1 MQAILVASLLAWVSP
16 FMHPL
21 IEPFI
26 IIVSFA
32 AIALVT
38 LRKGALEGIYILLG
52 ASSVA
57 MLGTFLLTGIYY
69 LLGASSVAMSDDF
82 LMGCYYFFIL
92 MLLSLPIWLI
102 AILLRESQQL
112 ALAIEFAVFFAVL
125 CVAGFY
131 LYIPDPATIWQQ
143 AFAPLLEVLPAEV
156 PIEEV
161 RNQVNI
167 GSHYMTGVF
176 AASTLFAVLFSLF
189 LGRWWQSVL
198 YYPGGFKQEFLS
210 LKTGYSLAI
219 GSIIIIA
226 VARLTDGSLSEM
238 AWNITILLFVLYLFI
253 GTSVLH
259 TVFSTMKQ
267 SKYLVPMFY
276 ITMFLIP
283 HAMLPVALV
292 GLSDAWLNLRKIQ
305 STPNR

>member
-1 MQAILVASLLAWVSP
+1 VSFLAAFIMRGRMQAILVASLLAWVSP

-21 IEPFI
+21 IKPFI

-32 AIALVT
+32 TIALVT
-38 LRKGALEGIYILLG
+38 LRKGALEGFYILFASTVIAALG
-52 ASSVA
+52 A
-57 MLGTFLLTGIYY
+57 LLIG
-69 LLGASSVAMSDDF
+69 GNDF
-82 LMGCYYFFIL
+82 LIL
-92 MLLSLPIWLI
+92 MLLSCLTMWLPIWLI
-102 AILLRESQQL
+102 AIVLREGRRLS
-112 ALAIEFAVFFAVL
+112 LAIECAVFFAVL
-125 CVAGFY
+125 GVAGFY
-131 LYIPDPATIWQQ
+131 LFVNDPATIWQQ

-156 PIEEV
+156 PVEEV

-219 GSIIIIA
+219 GSIIVIA

-259 TVFSTMKQ
+259 TLFSAMKQ